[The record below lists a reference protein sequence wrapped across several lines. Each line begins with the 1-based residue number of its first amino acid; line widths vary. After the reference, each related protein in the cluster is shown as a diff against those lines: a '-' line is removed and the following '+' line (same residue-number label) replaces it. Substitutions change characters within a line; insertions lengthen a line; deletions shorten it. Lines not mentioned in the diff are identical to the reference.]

1 MSRASPIHRD
11 SQGSAIGMLP
21 PHGAADQTG
30 LDRMAASDQRAEFDS
45 QLARAALDNADQK
58 AQFEIQMAKAMLDMK
73 VRKACPHAGDAR
85 PRLA

>member
-1 MSRASPIHRD
+1 
-11 SQGSAIGMLP
+11 MLP
-21 PHGAADQTG
+21 QKAGI
-30 LDRMAASDQRAEFDS
+30 DRMAASDQRAEFDS

-73 VRKACPHAGDAR
+73 VGLHGGGGMPHAGNAQ